1 MKEQE
6 DFPVFDEFGN
16 IVEEIQKE
24 QEGVTYKQPPRVK
37 GVVEIPPPDEIQY
50 KGSGWSEI
58 GRVGERLIKAGKGEK
73 LDEEPASGY
82 SAIEEFAAA
91 IISGTIKIP
100 KGFIS
105 LTAEIKDA
113 LGEDDIPVN
122 EGFAA
127 KFEKAFQESI
137 IGRIGT
143 EAEKIAYDGA
153 VGRLTDNFLQLYGG
167 GKAGAAVAV
176 KVVEKAKGIVDKVF
190 KAKKSGKLV
199 TPSPNGVRAANKAKE
214 MNKIT
219 GKQKFAAVA
228 IGGGAG
234 IGLVADA
241 TDIGTFGD
249 WLGGPTRLDDVEQFT
264 SQDDAVRKLTNR
276 FKLGLEGTVI
286 NVPFAY
292 GINYIANRLAS
303 QGRALANSNKKFD
316 RWINKYIR
324 EPFIPAG
331 KKSQELFQAI
341 EQVKGK
347 IAAGQ
352 ITARDLIRDID
363 QSLAIIAKES
373 GISTKNPAL
382 KRIVGRLD
390 ELLTS
395 SDDVVVGTGQK
406 QRLVFKGFNSK
417 AINDFKQFTKEVGLN
432 AQQTDTLFNQIVK
445 VRNEFNQLKNEI
457 LRGRNLNVGSAEFNQ
472 IMGDRMRN
480 MFSSEYKIFTDKS
493 IIPMYNYKPSQ
504 SAINE
509 VKDILQRYARANG
522 KKFTPEELDIQIE
535 DILSN
540 VRMNTSTLTPE
551 FQLTKLSVLDD
562 VATQNINIA
571 DNFVGGKFKANELI
585 KTEKDLRAFNR
596 FFGQKRDLRNTIIN
610 TMHDLSALAARDKF
624 YSNIAKLSESLQKEG
639 KQAIVYNTRNEA
651 LANYRYQPVVSGKN
665 GLQIKSALGE
675 SVYTNPLNGKFT
687 SEPFADALQFQ
698 EKILF
703 DNLAKSVAWQH
714 LVLIPKGLTQ
724 ISKTI
729 LGPFT
734 HTRNFL
740 TSAQFA
746 VGTGNLFKNPVTIVK
761 NFRQAFNTIQPQML
775 YRNLPKDQ
783 ALFKFLTEEQVVSSS
798 PGARDITGL
807 LDDIGKGG
815 DVYNRFFGRF
825 GKAMKTL
832 YQKAQDLYLAEDDI
846 WKVFNFL
853 GEFDSYKNIYT
864 KAFQAGKI
872 KVMPS
877 DLEIMK
883 KAASIV
889 RNTVPNYG
897 YVADI
902 VKASRRLPTGNFVSW
917 PYEIIRTG
925 GNIVRQGIRELDD
938 PLTYALGM
946 KRLVGFGT
954 MAATTPAIV
963 GGILQG
969 LYGITDPMISAI
981 RRFLPDY
988 AKDSSIWAYRDENG
1002 DILYINASG
1011 ALVYDTLAN
1020 PVQAIIANVEQGKE
1034 FGNQDKLLPYLGKGI
1049 ISAASRL
1056 VRPFVEESIYLNV
1069 VNNLLVRDGL
1079 TKEGYRLWNTED
1091 DDIDKILAA
1100 LKYAFNEVAP
1110 LSKKQF
1116 ERLVDAYFDQPGPRG
1131 EKYELDREMAGF
1143 YGLRGVKVDPLQKM
1157 DFKINEFKTG
1167 IRLTRSLLTGDITKG
1182 GEISRDDIIQ
1192 RYIKANRRRHI
1203 VMQRLYN
1210 DVKAAEIL
1218 EVPVSAL
1225 AEEFEKRQEGKVFDF
1240 IKADLF
1246 SPLKLTESVQEEVY
1260 RQRKELESEF
1270 DKLKFEAPLDKLT
1283 YKKLGELEAIMSRI
1297 PLSGRFEDYI
1307 NPEDF
1312 IIEKKSLFGDR
1323 SELQTPPLPEQ
1334 PMPNPSVVQ
1343 APAQMNMM
1351 QNGLTPTES
1360 ALLSQEE
1367 QMIRLKQRGL
1377 A

>member
-37 GVVEIPPPDEIQY
+37 GIVEIPPPDEIQY

-82 SAIEEFAAA
+82 SAIEEFAAG

-113 LGEDDIPVN
+113 LGEDGFPLDQ
-122 EGFAA
+122 GFAA

-153 VGRLTDNFLQLYGG
+153 VGRLTDNFLQLYSG

-176 KVVEKAKGIVDKVF
+176 KVTEKAKGIVDKVF

-219 GKQKFAAVA
+219 GKQKFVAVA
-228 IGGGAG
+228 VGGGAG
-234 IGLVADA
+234 LGLVADA

-249 WLGGPTRLDDVEQFT
+249 WLGGPTGLDDVERFT

-292 GINYIANRLAS
+292 GINYIAGRLAS

-331 KKSQELFQAI
+331 KKSQELFEAI

-373 GISTKNPAL
+373 GISTKNPAI

-395 SDDVVVGTGQK
+395 SDDAVVGTGQK

-417 AINDFKQFTKEVGLN
+417 AINDFKQFTKEIGLT

-535 DILSN
+535 DILNN

-571 DNFVGGKFKANELI
+571 DNFVGGKFKPNELI

-610 TMHDLSALAARDKF
+610 TMHDLSALSARDKF
-624 YSNIAKLSESLQKEG
+624 YNNIAKLSESLQKEG

-687 SEPFADALQFQ
+687 SEPFANALQFQ

-746 VGTGNLFKNPVTIVK
+746 VGTGNIFKNPVTLVK
-761 NFRQAFNTIQPQML
+761 NFKQAFNTIQPQML

-1091 DDIDKILAA
+1091 DDIDKILVA

-1116 ERLVDAYFDQPGPRG
+1116 ERLADAYFDQPGPRG

-1167 IRLTRSLLTGDITKG
+1167 IRLTRSLLTGPITKG

-1192 RYIKANRRRHI
+1192 RHI
-1203 VMQRLYN
+1203 
-1210 DVKAAEIL
+1210 
-1218 EVPVSAL
+1218 
-1225 AEEFEKRQEGKVFDF
+1225 
-1240 IKADLF
+1240 
-1246 SPLKLTESVQEEVY
+1246 
-1260 RQRKELESEF
+1260 
-1270 DKLKFEAPLDKLT
+1270 
-1283 YKKLGELEAIMSRI
+1283 
-1297 PLSGRFEDYI
+1297 
-1307 NPEDF
+1307 
-1312 IIEKKSLFGDR
+1312 
-1323 SELQTPPLPEQ
+1323 
-1334 PMPNPSVVQ
+1334 
-1343 APAQMNMM
+1343 
-1351 QNGLTPTES
+1351 
-1360 ALLSQEE
+1360 
-1367 QMIRLKQRGL
+1367 
-1377 A
+1377 